1 MGILRVPHIS
11 ASLIIARAWILA
23 VLLLCRS
30 TTATAQTNSALGE
43 KSASAQITFDAKQ
56 LAKNF
61 AHDQVQIFES
71 PVRVAHKPSNLVYL
85 VPFVIAGAL
94 IPADRH
100 IEPNP
105 STSVQNAA
113 QDISNVGL
121 IGTAATVGGLYLY
134 GVAKHDD
141 HAHEAGKLGTQ
152 SFVDTFLVYE
162 LANVVAGRARPDE
175 GNGHG
180 DFFVNHSFG
189 SSFPS
194 GHASLTWSMSTVLAD
209 EYPSTK
215 SRLFWYAVGST
226 VAASR
231 VVGRRHFT
239 SDVVVGSAIGYLIG
253 RYVFHAH
260 GRHLSKGTRVVKWP
274 DFPVQR
280 IPTTCGTT
288 QPAGGFMSPE
298 ERD

>member
-1 MGILRVPHIS
+1 MKSRSSSPLFALCQRPKN
-11 ASLIIARAWILA
+11 LIYLA
-23 VLLLCRS
+23 
-30 TTATAQTNSALGE
+30 
-43 KSASAQITFDAKQ
+43 
-56 LAKNF
+56 
-61 AHDQVQIFES
+61 
-71 PVRVAHKPSNLVYL
+71 
-85 VPFVIAGAL
+85 PFVVAGAL

-100 IEPNP
+100 IEPNF
-105 STSVQNAA
+105 SRGVQNAG

-121 IGTAATVGGLYLY
+121 FGTAATVGGRYLF

-152 SFVDTFLVYE
+152 SFVDTLLFYE
-162 LANVVAGRARPDE
+162 LTNVIAGRARPDE

-180 DFFVNHSFG
+180 DFFVNHSFD

-194 GHASLTWSMSTVLAD
+194 GHASLTWSMTTVLAD

-239 SDVVVGSAIGYLIG
+239 SDVIMGSAMGQ
-253 RYVFHAH
+253 
-260 GRHLSKGTRVVKWP
+260 P
-274 DFPVQR
+274 DRALCFPRTGISLVE
-280 IPTTCGTT
+280 
-288 QPAGGFMSPE
+288 AGAQS
-298 ERD
+298 

>member
-1 MGILRVPHIS
+1 MFMRTQEDSLDALRNRGVLVINMV
-11 ASLIIARAWILA
+11 LA
-23 VLLLCRS
+23 VIPPCWPAAAS
-30 TTATAQTNSALGE
+30 AQTNPNFACQSA
-43 KSASAQITFDAKQ
+43 AAQIKADIRGVAKD
-56 LAKNF
+56 F
-61 AHDQVQIFES
+61 AHDEVHIFES
-71 PVRVAHKPSNLVYL
+71 PIRVAQRPKNLIYL
-85 VPFVIAGAL
+85 APFVVAGAL

-100 IEPNP
+100 IEPNF
-105 STSVQNAA
+105 SRGVQNAG

-121 IGTAATVGGLYLY
+121 LGTAAIVGGLYLY
-134 GVAKHDD
+134 GVATHDD

-152 SFVDTFLVYE
+152 SFVDTLLLYE
-162 LANVVAGRARPDE
+162 LTNVVVGRARPDE

-180 DFFVNHSFG
+180 DFFVNHSFD

-194 GHASLTWSMSTVLAD
+194 GHASLTWSMTTVLAD

-239 SDVVVGSAIGYLIG
+239 SDVIVGSAMGYLIG

-260 GRHLSKGTRVVKWP
+260 RHHGSK
-274 DFPVQR
+274 
-280 IPTTCGTT
+280 
-288 QPAGGFMSPE
+288 
-298 ERD
+298 

>member
-1 MGILRVPHIS
+1 MNVLWNRAVLFTNMFVLAGIL
-11 ASLIIARAWILA
+11 ACW
-23 VLLLCRS
+23 
-30 TTATAQTNSALGE
+30 TAAGNAQTNSGLASQ
-43 KSASAQITFDAKQ
+43 SASAQIKADVREVVR
-56 LAKNF
+56 NF
-61 AHDQVQIFES
+61 AHDEIHIFES
-71 PVRVAHKPSNLVYL
+71 PVRVAQKPKTLVFL
-85 VPFVIAGAL
+85 APFVVAGAL

-113 QDISNVGL
+113 KDISNVGL

-134 GVAKHDD
+134 GVAKRDD

-152 SFVDTFLVYE
+152 SFVDTLLVQE
-162 LANVVAGRARPDE
+162 LTNVVAGRLRPYE

-180 DFFVNHSFG
+180 DFFANSSFG

-194 GHASLTWSMSTVLAD
+194 AHASLTWSMSTVLAD

-231 VVGRRHFT
+231 VVGRQHFT
-239 SDVVVGSAIGYLIG
+239 SDVIVGSAMGYLIG
-253 RYVFHAH
+253 RYVFRAHHHASNDT
-260 GRHLSKGTRVVKWP
+260 LTNSN
-274 DFPVQR
+274 
-280 IPTTCGTT
+280 
-288 QPAGGFMSPE
+288 
-298 ERD
+298 